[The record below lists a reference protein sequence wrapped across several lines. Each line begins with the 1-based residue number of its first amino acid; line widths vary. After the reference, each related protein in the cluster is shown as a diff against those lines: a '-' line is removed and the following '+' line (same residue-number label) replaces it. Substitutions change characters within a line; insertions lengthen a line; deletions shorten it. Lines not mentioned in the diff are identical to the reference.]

1 MKVTIP
7 HNYTKEEAV
16 LRIKSL
22 LTELKTKYADRIR
35 NVEENWE
42 GNRGNFSMSLGSFS
56 ASGTIDVHPSDIEVN
71 IDLPVFASMF
81 SKQISNLIE
90 EQAKK
95 VLS

>member
-7 HNYTKEEAV
+7 HNHNKEEAA

-35 NVEENWE
+35 NVQENWE
-42 GNRGNFSMSLGSFS
+42 GDRGNFNMSLGSFS
-56 ASGTIDVHPSDIEVN
+56 ASGTIDIHPSDVEINIE
-71 IDLPVFASMF
+71 LPFFASMF

>member
-7 HNYTKEEAV
+7 HGHTKEEAV

-35 NVEENWE
+35 DVQETWE
-42 GNRGNFSMSLGSFS
+42 GDRGNFSMSLGGFS
-56 ASGTIDVHPSDIEVN
+56 ASGTIDVHPSDIEVI
-71 IDLPVFASMF
+71 IDLPFFASMF
-81 SKQISNLIE
+81 SKQISDLVE

>member
-7 HNYTKEEAV
+7 HGHTKEEAE

-35 NVEENWE
+35 DVQETWE
-42 GNRGNFSMSLGSFS
+42 GDRGNFSMSLGSFS

-71 IDLPVFASMF
+71 IDLPFFASMF
-81 SKQISNLIE
+81 SKQISDLVE

>member
-7 HNYTKEEAV
+7 HSHTKEEAV

-35 NVEENWE
+35 NVQETWE
-42 GNRGNFSMSLGSFS
+42 GDRGNFSMSLGSFS
-56 ASGTIDVHPSDIEVN
+56 ASGIIDVHPSDVEVN
-71 IDLPVFASMF
+71 IDLPFFASMF

-90 EQAKK
+90 EEAKK

>member
-7 HNYTKEEAV
+7 HSFTKEEAV
-16 LRIKSL
+16 LRIKNL
-22 LTELKTKYADRIR
+22 LTGLKAKYADRIH

-42 GNRGNFSMSLGSFS
+42 GDRGNFSMSLGSFS
-56 ASGTIDVHPSDIEVN
+56 ASGTIDVHLSDIEVN
-71 IDLPVFASMF
+71 IDLPLFASMF

>member
-7 HNYTKEEAV
+7 HSHTKEEAV
-16 LRIKSL
+16 HRIKGL
-22 LTELKTKYADRIR
+22 LTELKTKYADRIG
-35 NVEENWE
+35 NVQENW
-42 GNRGNFSMSLGSFS
+42 GDDSGNFSMSLGSFS
-56 ASGTIDVHPSDIEVN
+56 ASGTIDVHPSDVEVN
-71 IDLPVFASMF
+71 IDLPGFASMF

>member
-7 HNYTKEEAV
+7 HSHTKEEAV
-16 LRIKSL
+16 HRIKSL
-22 LTELKTKYADRIR
+22 LTELKTKYAGRIR
-35 NVEENWE
+35 DVQENWE
-42 GNRGNFSMSLGSFS
+42 GDRGNFSMSLGSFS
-56 ASGTIDVHPSDIEVN
+56 ASGTIDVHSSDIEVN

-95 VLS
+95 ILS